1 MVELAL
7 HRRCRAR
14 AAAEAPDS
22 LPALPAPTLCFPSGL
37 PSHPVRLDTLA
48 LAKKLSGRNWEL
60 GYCPPEAGI
69 FFVLQQIQISVLLLT
84 EKREK
89 KKNSN
94 NTSKAFKNMLSYF
107 ERQAFFILHLISPCK
122 RPSAA

>member
-1 MVELAL
+1 MVALAL

-14 AAAEAPDS
+14 AAAEAPAS

-37 PSHPVRLDTLA
+37 PSHPVRFDTLA
-48 LAKKLSGRNWEL
+48 LAKKLSGRNWEQ

-84 EKREK
+84 ENEK
-89 KKNSN
+89 KKKNPN

-107 ERQAFFILHLISPCK
+107 EMQIFSILHLISPCK
-122 RPSAA
+122 